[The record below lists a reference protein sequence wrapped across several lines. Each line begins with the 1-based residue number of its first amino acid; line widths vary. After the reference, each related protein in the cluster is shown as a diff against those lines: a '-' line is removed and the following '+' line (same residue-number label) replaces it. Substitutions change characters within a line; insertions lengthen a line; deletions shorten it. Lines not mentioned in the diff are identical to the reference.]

1 MASKTKDEAS
11 LNQQVEEL
19 RDRMRILRKG
29 HNSVIHTKI
38 LAADGLLLYFAA
50 ENDRKSNIDVL
61 EANKNSNKED
71 IRKLRDDNKD
81 LRQKLAQLQKV

>member
-1 MASKTKDEAS
+1 MS
-11 LNQQVEEL
+11 LFQ
-19 RDRMRILRKG
+19 
-29 HNSVIHTKI
+29 
-38 LAADGLLLYFAA
+38 FAA

-81 LRQKLAQLQKV
+81 LRQKLAQLQKVRSFVLYWRLVIFG